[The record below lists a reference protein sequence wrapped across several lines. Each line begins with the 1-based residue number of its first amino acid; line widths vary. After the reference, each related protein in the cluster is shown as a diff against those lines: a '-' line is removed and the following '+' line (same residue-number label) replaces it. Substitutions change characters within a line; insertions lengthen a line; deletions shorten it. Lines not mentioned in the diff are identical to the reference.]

1 MLSNVSVKKP
11 LIVVVMLI
19 IVIALGVVSYM
30 HTNVDL
36 LPEMELPYMV
46 IVTVYAGQS
55 PDTVEKEVTDPIEDA
70 IAKVSG
76 VDKIYSTS
84 AEHYSM
90 ITLQLDYSA
99 SVDKVKQDIQ
109 SQLEL
114 TSLPSDELFNAPII
128 IEVDPSL
135 LSTMTVSISAEGQ
148 TKEESTVYL
157 EKVTEAIA
165 SVSGV
170 ARVNAN
176 GLVSDMVYMNVN
188 SRKITQ
194 SFIDK
199 LLAEYDLT
207 LTLSAERKENVRQE
221 LISII
226 TEAENDP
233 SLSTE
238 GKIDPAKV
246 LDRLLERLSE
256 QIENGEGSGAENA
269 ILDLVITELS
279 RKDSNFRA
287 EAVESIGLLLD
298 NRFILEDG
306 EENRKIFDGI
316 LDGVY
321 SGTVVNFF
329 SVYLGDS
336 LSAINADVL
345 TQVIYAQDLDVPAG
359 SVTKGA
365 ASIIVQLG
373 DNIADR
379 EDFMKTPAV
388 SVNVG
393 ELAEQYVNRIK
404 AVLAVLAI
412 ASEDGVYKVSD
423 TELQNIS
430 EMLSWANEEVD
441 DYAQWVIDETV
452 SQYGYLPNYM
462 SESGKTAWKNII
474 ESDPE
479 YLAYAEAWATDRPLE
494 WRTILLG
501 LVRDNNLYPADET
514 VIADVAVW
522 DESYSSYYYDRAS
535 EARDGF
541 ADGSPDKNDYTDAS
555 GVLDETAY
563 NEALKNYAINYVIEE
578 ASDYSGF
585 GFPQSYPLSEATLKA
600 WRTLLGSDPDFAS
613 ALTAIAADGNLHSG
627 KVLLDAV
634 SVNEIFPTAETEWTA
649 AYTAYYKKCFEN
661 SLNLLNANRPADTAA
676 YADWLVDELRNG
688 VYGTEGYLPENFAS
702 AWKDYVAAD
711 EGFVTLTQSVTEK
724 DNWQKKILSYLMTRY
739 DEQKAAPDAITL
751 FPEGETVTPV
761 RLWGNYKNYFSET
774 VNARYELYSDY
785 ESRMNSLR
793 QEIGEEAFD
802 LYMEFFRGRT
812 PEQNYNL
819 LVNLIRTLEEY
830 GGEGA
835 VTITEDPDTGIK
847 TYAIDFRVL
856 EKTLE
861 ENTEEVYVSME
872 LESIADVIFLNDATK
887 QIATLLQNNG
897 NGFTEGASVVLTIE
911 KDPDSPSTDV
921 VDKVMAKLNEEK
933 QNNSAFSYSVIAS
946 DGDTIDFMM
955 DSVLENLLY
964 GALLAAVVLFVF
976 LLRIKPTLTVSMS
989 IVFSVV
995 VTFVLMYFAG
1005 ITLNLIS
1012 MCGLVLGVG
1021 MLVDNSIIVLENIQ
1035 RLRLQGKSNFA
1046 ASLQGAKQMGG
1057 AIVASTLTTVVVFLP
1072 MVFIEGLVKQIF
1084 TDMALTVCFSLLA
1097 SLLVALTLIPSATT
1111 YFVTK
1116 PPAKENRIFKAVKR
1130 GYAKALNFSLNN
1142 KWIAIVLTVVLLFGS
1157 AFAVFST
1164 KQTEIFPS
1172 TYLGLISVNF
1182 EISEEAIDER
1192 NAGLSVMDDNYFTYD
1207 DALAEIKGQA
1217 TEIFK
1222 KYPDIASA
1230 AVYLSAGMNIGG
1242 MNIGGG
1248 ALTASVNLVESDKR
1262 TVDPQELCN
1271 DLESELNIKGGDL
1284 YSATVAMSSIIS
1296 YATMDTGYY
1305 LSVNLFGNDYSEMN
1319 LRSQELGRLLEEL
1332 EGVAYVNS
1340 DVETADEVYKLS
1352 VDKAAASKYGL
1363 TVGQI
1368 YLQLSQKLSSVSSSH
1383 TLRIYDENN
1392 VSEKTNVD
1400 VYIYSEDYVNESW
1413 YKAISPE
1420 GKEVKLYFVNNISDV
1435 DGQGDY
1441 YIYNTTGSNVFVK
1454 DADGKVSAVADGGK
1468 IYLRKKGNSYVYD
1481 YAAVTPETDGT
1492 HTVTYAEKVYSVN
1505 DTAKYYSVKKEEVD
1519 LINLDIQSEDLLGTG
1534 AATVNIP
1541 LYKLLTD
1548 DSFVKDG
1555 NGNVIYRTTETG
1567 EKIPAAIA
1575 SAPGYTSVKHA
1586 DGRKQIAL
1594 SVGYD
1599 PDAISA
1605 KELQSAVQSV
1615 LDEFFADNDSVTAE
1629 IAQGNEMMEEVFNN
1643 LYLILGFGIA
1653 LIYLIMVAQF
1663 QSWKKPFIVMFA
1675 IPLAF
1680 TGSFLAILITGI
1692 ELSAVALMG
1701 IIVLMGVAVN
1711 NGIVFVEYTGQLIDS
1726 GADKRTALIRTGID
1740 RLRPIL
1746 MTTLTTVCAMFIMAF
1761 DNSDYGKVLAPLAIT
1776 MLGGLIYATL
1786 ITLFLV
1792 PIMFDLFNRKVK
1804 VSNAV
1809 KMMREANV
1817 TNVDASDVFELTD
1830 EKDVAFIEKVVGEDR
1845 TGVVTKV
1852 ARKISASIEEKKK
1865 ERSEDGKK
1873 KKKGKKDGS
1882 SDLKTDIAD
1891 TENGFSAA
1899 SEESDEAKELPS
1911 DASEAEVITAEAD
1924 KTEEPAA
1931 PQEERKEDTDV

>member
-1 MLSNVSVKKP
+1 MLSAISVKKP

-19 IVIALGVVSYM
+19 IVIALGVVSYLN
-30 HTNVDL
+30 TNVDL

-55 PDTVEKEVTDPIEDA
+55 PDTVEKEVTDPIEA
-70 IAKVSG
+70 SIAKVSG
-76 VDKIYSTS
+76 VDKIFSTS

-114 TSLPSDELFNAPII
+114 TALPSDEFFNQPII

-135 LSTMTVSISAEGQ
+135 LSTMTVSISSEGQ
-148 TKEESTVYL
+148 TNEEAASYL
-157 EKVTEAIA
+157 SKVTEAIA

-188 SRKITQ
+188 FRKITQ

-199 LLAEYDLT
+199 LLAEYDMT
-207 LTLSAERKENVRQE
+207 LTLSAERKESIRQE

-226 TEAENDP
+226 NEAENDP
-233 SLSTE
+233 SLSTDGE
-238 GKIDPAKV
+238 IDPAKV

-256 QIENGEGSGAENA
+256 QIETGEGSGAENA

-287 EAVESIGLLLD
+287 EAIESIDLLLD

-306 EENRKIFDGI
+306 EENREIFDGI
-316 LDGVY
+316 VDEAY
-321 SGTVVNFF
+321 AGTVVNFF
-329 SVYLGDS
+329 SAYLKDT

-365 ASIIVQLG
+365 TSIIVQLG

-404 AVLAVLAI
+404 AVLTILAL
-412 ASEDGVYKVSD
+412 ASEDGVYTLTD
-423 TELQNIS
+423 TDLHNLS

-452 SQYGYLPNYM
+452 SQYGYMPNFM
-462 SESGKTAWKNII
+462 SENGKTAWKQII

-479 YLAYAEAWATDRPLE
+479 YLSYIEAWGTERPLE
-494 WRTILLG
+494 WRTLLLG
-501 LVRDNNLYPADET
+501 LVKNNALYPADEA
-514 VIADVAVW
+514 VIADVVVW
-522 DESYSSYYYDRAS
+522 DESYSTFYYERAT
-535 EARDGF
+535 ERRDGF
-541 ADGSPDKNDYTDAS
+541 ADGRPDKNDYLDENS
-555 GVLDETAY
+555 VLDETSYAA
-563 NEALKNYAINYVIEE
+563 ALKNYAVNYVMEE
-578 ASDYSGF
+578 AAKYAGF
-585 GFPQSYPLSEATLKA
+585 GFPQSYPLSESVLTA
-600 WRTLLGSDPDFAS
+600 WRTLLSNDENFAS
-613 ALTAIAADGNLHSG
+613 ALARIASDENLHLG
-627 KVLLDAV
+627 KVILNVVARE
-634 SVNEIFPTAETEWTA
+634 EIFPVTETEWTA
-649 AYTAYYKKCFEN
+649 AYTAYYKKCFE
-661 SLNLLNANRPADTAA
+661 SSVALLNANRPADAKA
-676 YADWLVDELRNG
+676 YAEWAVDELANN
-688 VYGTEGYLPENFAS
+688 VYGTEGYLSESFIS
-702 AWKDYVAAD
+702 AWKEKMASD
-711 EGFVTLTQSVTEK
+711 EGFNSEVNALSEE
-724 DNWQKKILSYLMTRY
+724 DNWQRKILSYIVARQ
-739 DEQKAAPDAITL
+739 DAQQADPAAKGL

-761 RLWGNYKNYFSET
+761 RLWGNYKNYFTEALET
-774 VNARYELYSDY
+774 RLNIYSDY
-785 ESRMNSLR
+785 ESRMDSIR

-802 LYMEFFRGRT
+802 LYMDFFRGRT

-835 VTITEDPDTGIK
+835 VVITENPDTGIK
-847 TYAIDFRVL
+847 TYAIDFNVL

-872 LESIADVIFLNDATK
+872 LESIADVLFLNDATK
-887 QIATLLQNNG
+887 QIATLIQNNG
-897 NGFTEGASVVLTIE
+897 NGFTEGASVVLSIE
-911 KDPDSPSTDV
+911 KDPDSPSTEV
-921 VDKVMAKLNEEK
+921 VDKVMAKLKSEK
-933 QNNSAFSYSVIAS
+933 ESNPSFSYSVIAS

-964 GALLAAVVLFVF
+964 GALLAAAVLFIF

-1046 ASLQGAKQMGG
+1046 ASVQGAKQMGG
-1057 AIVASTLTTVVVFLP
+1057 AIIASTLTTVVVFLP
-1072 MVFIEGLVKQIF
+1072 MVFVEGLVKKIF

-1116 PPAKENRIFKAVKR
+1116 PPAKENKVFKTIKR

-1142 KWIAIVLTVVLLFGS
+1142 KWIAIILTVVLLAGS

-1164 KQTEIFPS
+1164 AKTEIFPS
-1172 TYLGLISVNF
+1172 TYLGLITVNF

-1192 NAGLSVMDDNYFTYD
+1192 NAGLSVMDDAYFTYD
-1207 DALAEIKGQA
+1207 DALAEIKDQV
-1217 TEIFK
+1217 TDVFK
-1222 KYPDIASA
+1222 QYPDIASA

-1248 ALTASVNLVESDKR
+1248 ALTASVNLVDSDKR
-1262 TVDPQELCN
+1262 TIDPQILC
-1271 DLESELNIKGGDL
+1271 DELESELNIKGGKL

-1296 YATMDTGYY
+1296 YATMDSGYY
-1305 LSVNLFGNDYSEMN
+1305 LNVNLFGNDYSEMN
-1319 LRSQELGRLLEEL
+1319 ARSQELGKLLEKL
-1332 EGVAYVNS
+1332 DGVTYVNS

-1352 VDKAAASKYGL
+1352 VDKATASKYGL

-1383 TLRIYDENN
+1383 TLRIYNENDS
-1392 VSEKTNVD
+1392 SERTSSD
-1400 VYIYSEDYVNESW
+1400 VYIYSSDYVNTSW
-1413 YKAISPE
+1413 YNAISPD
-1420 GKEVKLYFVNNISDV
+1420 GKEVKLYFLNNIN
-1435 DGQGDY
+1435 DGEGKADY
-1441 YIYNTTGSNVFVK
+1441 YVYNESGSTLFVK
-1454 DADGKVSAVADGGK
+1454 NPDGKAEAVYDGGK
-1468 IYLRKKGNSYVYD
+1468 IYLRKENGFFVYD
-1481 YAAVTPETDGT
+1481 CAVITPEEDGT
-1492 HTVTYAEKVYSVN
+1492 HTVIYEKKTYKV
-1505 DTAKYYSVKKEEVD
+1505 DDFAKFYSVKKEEID
-1519 LINLDIQSEDLLGTG
+1519 LVNLEIQSEDLLGTG

-1541 LYKLLTD
+1541 LYKLLND
-1548 DSFVKDG
+1548 DSFVKDE

-1567 EKIPAAIA
+1567 EKIPASIA

-1599 PDAISA
+1599 PDSVSA
-1605 KELQSAVQSV
+1605 KELESSVQKV
-1615 LDEFFADNDSVTAE
+1615 LDEFFGEDNSVTAE

-1761 DNSDYGKVLAPLAIT
+1761 DNSDYGKLLAPLAIT

-1792 PIMFDLFNRKVK
+1792 PIMFDIFNRKAK

-1845 TGVVTKV
+1845 TGILTIA
-1852 ARKISASIEEKKK
+1852 ARKISALCKENKEKRKEKQDKKPKNYRKTRKTVTPKEEPTV
-1865 ERSEDGKK
+1865 REDGSEI
-1873 KKKGKKDGS
+1873 GKDVSVEATEERTVNVSEEVEIKESASFGE
-1882 SDLKTDIAD
+1882 D
-1891 TENGFSAA
+1891 TE
-1899 SEESDEAKELPS
+1899 KQ
-1911 DASEAEVITAEAD
+1911 
-1924 KTEEPAA
+1924 K
-1931 PQEERKEDTDV
+1931 DTDV